1 MCSGYIHLSY
11 AEVVSETVVPPPS
24 GVGQCYPSGLA
35 STRHLVVCVRVMINR
50 LHPVILHHSLF
61 VVNRAER
68 GLSSGFAYSQFQLFG
83 FTVIFVIVIRVILFN
98 RLR

>member
-35 STRHLVVCVRVMINR
+35 STRDLVVCARHDMAAFINR
-50 LHPVILHHSLF
+50 LHPDILPP
-61 VVNRAER
+61 
-68 GLSSGFAYSQFQLFG
+68 FAVRREQS
-83 FTVIFVIVIRVILFN
+83 
-98 RLR
+98 